1 MTGEGRELAVC
12 DRLASRDAPQRFRH
26 RALEVARS
34 VEVKLNI
41 AEIALSGC
49 EVTNKPNGERVRL
62 AVPGQTGPW
71 ELVVQEPLAV
81 EPHLPHA
88 PPVHF
93 VAHVSWSHCRN
104 RRINGVSAPGIFHP
118 PKPVNEPAKDYA
130 PGSPEREELR
140 RRLDQMQNERIEVPL
155 VIGGEDVTT
164 GKTAEVVMPHRK
176 SHVLADVHQGGA
188 PEVERAI
195 KAAGEAWEDWSRMPW
210 EERAAI
216 FLRAAELL
224 AGPWRSTLNAS
235 TMLGQSKTAHQ
246 AEIDSACEVIDFYR
260 FNVEFMTRI
269 YEEQPV
275 SSQGVWNRME
285 YRPLEGFVLAVS
297 PFNFTAIG
305 ANLPASAALMGNTV
319 LWKPAGTASYSA
331 HFLMGLLQE
340 AGLPPGV
347 INLVYGSGATIG
359 DAALAS
365 PQLAGVHFTG
375 STGVFNSM
383 WHTIGANVGNY
394 RNYPRIVGETGG
406 KDFIVAHPSAD
417 VDAVATAI
425 VRGSFEYQ
433 GQKCSAASRVYA
445 PANLWP
451 ELRKRLADEVAQIKM
466 GDVADFE
473 NFMGAVIDAKSLQ
486 TQSEAIEEAR
496 SHEQTEVLVGGGVDD
511 KEGFFVEPTVIET
524 RDPDFRLLRDELFGP
539 VVTAY
544 VYPESKWSDT
554 LELVDRTAPYGLT
567 GAVFADDRNAVVE
580 AKDALRYAAG
590 NFYVNDK
597 PTGAVVGQQPFG
609 GGRASGTNDKAGS
622 MWNLIRWVSPRT
634 IKETF
639 VPPTDYRYPFM
650 APDTDGSNT
659 R

>member
-1 MTGEGRELAVC
+1 M
-12 DRLASRDAPQRFRH
+12 
-26 RALEVARS
+26 
-34 VEVKLNI
+34 
-41 AEIALSGC
+41 
-49 EVTNKPNGERVRL
+49 
-62 AVPGQTGPW
+62 
-71 ELVVQEPLAV
+71 
-81 EPHLPHA
+81 
-88 PPVHF
+88 
-93 VAHVSWSHCRN
+93 
-104 RRINGVSAPGIFHP
+104 SAPGIFRP
-118 PKPVNEPAKDYA
+118 PTPTNEPVRDYE
-130 PGSPEREELR
+130 PGSAERAELR
-140 RRLDQMQNERIEVPL
+140 RRLDQMQSERIELPL
-155 VIGGEDVTT
+155 VIGGEEVTT
-164 GKTAEVVMPHRK
+164 GTTAEVVMPHKK
-176 SHVLADVHQGGA
+176 SHALADAHQGSA
-188 PEVERAI
+188 AEVERAI
-195 KAAGEAWEDWSRMPW
+195 DAAAEAWEDWSRLPW
-210 EERAAI
+210 EERAAV

-224 AGPWRSTLNAS
+224 AGPWRATLNAA

-285 YRPLEGFVLAVS
+285 YRPLEGFVFAVS
-297 PFNFTAIG
+297 PFNFTAIA
-305 ANLPASAALMGNTV
+305 ANLPASVALMGNTV
-319 LWKPAGTASYSA
+319 VWKPAGTASYSA
-331 HFLMGLLQE
+331 HYLMQLLQE

-347 INLVYGSGATIG
+347 INLVYGPGATIG

-365 PQLAGVHFTG
+365 EHLAGVHFTG
-375 STGVFNSM
+375 STAVFNSM
-383 WHTIGANVGNY
+383 WKTIGSNVGRY

-451 ELRKRLADEVAQIKM
+451 ELRERLADQVAKIKM

-473 NFMGAVIDAKSLQ
+473 NFMGAVIDEKSLQ
-486 TQSEAIEEAR
+486 TQKEAIDEAR
-496 SHEQTEVLVGGGVDD
+496 SHEQTEVLVGGDVRDD
-511 KEGFFVEPTVIET
+511 EGYFVEPTVIET

-544 VYPESKWSDT
+544 VYPEGKWSDT

-567 GAVFADDRNAVVE
+567 GAVFADDREALVE
-580 AKDALRYAAG
+580 AQDALRYAAG

-650 APDTDGSNT
+650 APDGDGSGGT